1 MGSENNHKKMIRG
14 MENPSYV
21 ERLRVLEVFRLDIK
35 KKKIT
40 RRVVEQASREA
51 VDALSLQTLKVMLD
65 RALSNL
71 IWLKMLLFIS
81 GALDQIEG
89 HFMGPFHGSFQPMI
103 L

>member
-1 MGSENNHKKMIRG
+1 

-21 ERLRVLEVFRLDIK
+21 ERLRVLEVFRLDIKK

-89 HFMGPFHGSFQPMI
+89 PFMGPFHGSFQPMI